1 MPAPTQKAVE
11 DAYDAFATEDGLDV
25 QGAIK
30 IAKELQMLQDACSP
44 TERMQTV
51 RAAFKEIDMKGNQ
64 TGKLSKKQ
72 CVELVGAVHM
82 FGSRLVGG
90 IVY

>member
-1 MPAPTQKAVE
+1 MPSPKQNAVD
-11 DAYDAFATEDGLDV
+11 DAYDAFAAEDGIDV

-30 IAKELQMLQDACSP
+30 VAKQLQMLKDACSP
-44 TERMQTV
+44 TERMQAV
-51 RAAFKEIDMKGNQ
+51 RAAFNELDMKGNQ

-72 CVELVGAVHM
+72 CFELVSAVHT

>member
-1 MPAPTQKAVE
+1 MPAPAQKAVE
-11 DAYDAFATEDGLDV
+11 DAYDAFATEDGIDV

-30 IAKELQMLQDACSP
+30 VAKELQMLQDACSP
-44 TERMQTV
+44 AERMQTV
-51 RAAFKEIDMKGNQ
+51 RAAFRELDMKGNR
-64 TGKLSKKQ
+64 TGRLTKKQ
-72 CVELVGAVHM
+72 CVQLIAAVHM